1 MNRRK
6 IELVIAFSIAAL
18 IGSIVIQSYWIAKLY
33 DQNQILFQQNVN
45 QSLKYLAM
53 AIEQEEQLIQ
63 IDSIQPKIIRNFSSN
78 LERHKT
84 EVNQNIIVFHQ
95 ATDEEKKI
103 VASNS
108 GQTDRKISLSEDDS
122 VTQVIMIDNQTNF
135 SFSSDSGF
143 EQKTTLILK
152 INGDSIITAYDR
164 KADSLIKVLNS
175 QRVDLQHREIKL
187 ETTVD
192 QLVWEMNRWGK
203 PFLDSIPQMVLDKV
217 LTKTRI
223 DFKLPTDFSFAIIDS
238 TLNKMQQKSEG
249 FSWEANRLSFFTK
262 LFPGEMVSREQYFL
276 VQFPSDILVFE
287 MVGPIVLSLLFTLVF
302 AFGLFYII
310 RNLLH
315 HRKISQVQTD
325 FINNMTHEFKTPI
338 ATISLASDSILN
350 KAVIS
355 DTSKVAY
362 FSGMIKK
369 ENLRMNRLV
378 EQILMMARMEEK
390 NTKIKRKPVDL
401 HRLLDSVIEISSL
414 KLPEGGKTETYYQA
428 SAATVLGDELHL
440 SHMFVNLL
448 DNAIKYSPSTVYIKI
463 ETFNE
468 GNMIL
473 VRITDHGIGIDKKD
487 IPHIFQ
493 KFYRIESGN
502 VHNVKGYGL
511 GLSYVKSVVDKHKGA
526 ISVNSELSK
535 GSVFEVKIPLKQ

>member
-192 QLVWEMNRWGK
+192 QLVWEMNKWGK